1 VIGHIFLRPQFQVQ
15 QKDLSIV
22 VEVAMVL
29 KKKKV
34 TIRDVAQ
41 QAGVSYQTVSR
52 VLNGSETVARDTRQ
66 RVLQAVQ
73 ELDYTPNKIAK
84 MLTTSRSYTLELM
97 VVDVLHGGRFADS
110 IKNMAY
116 AARDAGYSLLVTT
129 TDIES
134 LGLAFDNA
142 AARLSDGVIM
152 YAPSLRISDDQLVE
166 LSEEMPLVR
175 RDYVPD
181 SKLAWVGF
189 DQVYA
194 TRMAVEYLIDL
205 GHHHIAAIPP
215 AERLING
222 HWRRVIW
229 EVTLRQHGLE
239 PGPVSGAA
247 YTMSGAYE
255 ATRNILATHAPFT
268 AILVGS
274 DTMAMG
280 VLHALREHGLRVPD
294 DVSLVSFDNAE
305 LSAYTDPPLTT
316 VHFKFAKQDAIAVK
330 YLADLVNQPDMELH
344 QRILL
349 PDLVVRE
356 STRKL

>member
-1 VIGHIFLRPQFQVQ
+1 
-15 QKDLSIV
+15 
-22 VEVAMVL
+22 MVL
-29 KKKKV
+29 KKKNI

-52 VLNGSETVARDTRQ
+52 VLNGSDTVARNTRQ

-84 MLTTSRSYTLELM
+84 MLTTNRSYTLELM
-97 VVDVLHGGRFADS
+97 VVDVLPGGRFAES
-110 IKNMAY
+110 INNMAY

-129 TDIES
+129 TDAES

-152 YAPSLRISDDQLVE
+152 YAPSLRITDDQLVA
-166 LSEEMPLVR
+166 LSKGMPLVR
-175 RDYVPD
+175 RDYIPD

-194 TRMAVEYLIDL
+194 TRMAIEYLLDL
-205 GHHHIAAIPP
+205 GHRHIAAIPP
-215 AERLING
+215 LSRYING
-222 HWRRVIW
+222 HWRRVMW
-229 EVTLRQHGLE
+229 EVILRQHGLE
-239 PGPVSGAA
+239 PGPVSEADF
-247 YTMSGAYE
+247 TMSGAYE
-255 ATRNILATHAPFT
+255 AVNHILATHIPFT

-280 VLHALREHGLRVPD
+280 VLRALRERGLHVPG
-294 DVSLVSFDNAE
+294 DVSLISFDNAE
-305 LSAYTDPPLTT
+305 LAAYTDPPLTT
-316 VHFKFAKQDAIAVK
+316 IHFKFAQQDAIAVK
-330 YLADLVNQPDMELH
+330 YLADLVNQPEMELH

-356 STRKL
+356 SARKI

>member
-1 VIGHIFLRPQFQVQ
+1 MI
-15 QKDLSIV
+15 
-22 VEVAMVL
+22 L
-29 KKKKV
+29 KKKKI

-41 QAGVSYQTVSR
+41 RAGVSYQTVSR
-52 VLNGSETVARDTRQ
+52 VLNGSDMVARSTRQ

-84 MLTTSRSYTLELM
+84 MLTTNRSYTLELM
-97 VVDVLHGGRFADS
+97 VVDVLPGGRFAES
-110 IKNMAY
+110 INNMAY

-129 TDIES
+129 TDAEH

-152 YAPSLRISDDQLVE
+152 YAPSLRITDDQLVA
-166 LSEEMPLVR
+166 LSDGMPLVR

-189 DQVYA
+189 DQVYS
-194 TRMAVEYLIDL
+194 TRVAIEYLIDL
-205 GHHHIAAIPP
+205 GHRHIAAIPP
-215 AERLING
+215 LSRYVNG
-222 HWRRVIW
+222 HWRHIMW

-239 PGPVSGAA
+239 PGPVSESDF
-247 YTMSGAYE
+247 TMSGAYE
-255 ATRNILATHAPFT
+255 ATNRILATQLPFS

-280 VLHALREHGLRVPD
+280 VLHALRERCLHVPD
-294 DVSLVSFDNAE
+294 DVSLISFDNAE
-305 LSAYTDPPLTT
+305 LAAYTDPPLTT
-316 VHFKFAKQDAIAVK
+316 INFKFAQQDVIAVK
-330 YLADLVNQPDMELH
+330 YLADLVNLPEMELH

-349 PDLVVRE
+349 PDLVIRG
-356 STRKL
+356 SARKP